1 MKLNV
6 YFRIFFQPG
15 SRFGLS
21 LLLNAEQYE
30 YMSGPQ
36 NDAGVKVGT
45 LSSNLALVNNDTFHI
60 KSN

>member
-1 MKLNV
+1 MN
-6 YFRIFFQPG
+6 IPG

-36 NDAGVKVGT
+36 NDVGIK
-45 LSSNLALVNNDTFHI
+45 VNNSKNNNRNKTNIIIEI
-60 KSN
+60 KQI